1 MRYKVNISYGQDN
14 LNDILIKILN
24 RELKK
29 MIIEKEDELKID
41 EL

>member
-1 MRYKVNISYGQDN
+1 MKYKVNISYGPDD
-14 LNDILIKILN
+14 LNDILIRVLN